1 MEKQENKNKDIEEN
15 KLWAVVA
22 YLGILF
28 VLPLLL
34 KKDSEYAQYH
44 SRQGLVLFISAVIW
58 GIVSAVPFIG
68 WFIIMPIG
76 AVFFFVLWLIGVV
89 NALSGKAKPLP
100 LIGRLGEKF
109 KI

>member
-1 MEKQENKNKDIEEN
+1 MEEKINKDIEEH
-15 KLWAVVA
+15 KLWALIA

-34 KKDSEYAQYH
+34 KKNSPYAQYH
-44 SRQGLVLFISAVIW
+44 ARQGLVLFVFAMIW
-58 GIVSAVPFIG
+58 GILGAVPFIG
-68 WFIIMPIG
+68 WFVIMPLG
-76 AVFFFVLWLIGVV
+76 AILLFVLWLIGVV

-100 LIGRLGEKF
+100 LIGGLAEKF

>member
-76 AVFFFVLWLIGVV
+76 RFFFVLWLIGIV